1 MILKVNRSHTQSN
14 VTFDV
19 YGVDCNTVQDMPVI
33 CEKKKGMIFCKI
45 INFILRVMKLKIDLA
60 INLLLLACI
69 LRICTDVKSD
79 TFLVN
84 GGANISQCK
93 KQS

>member
-1 MILKVNRSHTQSN
+1 MILKVNRSDTKSN

-33 CEKKKGMIFCKI
+33 CEEKKGILLCKI
-45 INFILRVMKLKIDLA
+45 INIFLRVMKLKIDLA

-69 LRICTDVKSD
+69 L
-79 TFLVN
+79 
-84 GGANISQCK
+84 
-93 KQS
+93 